1 MAKKKKKILR
11 YRKPFHINIGVII
24 FAVVFIY
31 FTVYLISYA
40 TEKHISVYEVQKGQI
55 AQKNIYT
62 GLILR
67 SEEVEYANSTGTVN
81 YYIKEGDKAGKN
93 ELICSIDKEGGIAE
107 QISQAGLDGS
117 QLDGDSLA
125 ALESSIKTY
134 MNNCSDMSFYNVYS
148 FKTTVDAQVQ
158 EALYLNA
165 LNALSDQ
172 TDEAVA
178 NQTFQFQSAPRD
190 GVVALYTDGYEDITL
205 DTFADSMFDA
215 SSYSKNSL
223 NSSQTL
229 SEGQALFKLVTS
241 EDWYVMVPVEE
252 AMARNLAE
260 KDYVTVTFRKDGT
273 KATPEAQIRQYGDQN
288 YLVLKFNS
296 SMVRFISD
304 RYIELELGTDS
315 TKGLK
320 IPNSSIIE
328 KEFLVIPKKYFTNG
342 GDNSESGVLKVND
355 KKGSSAVTFIST
367 DLYYETE
374 TAYYVDES
382 ELEPGDVIQAAESSE
397 QYTLDKTAT
406 LKGVY
411 NINKGYAVFKQIDIM
426 SQNEEY
432 AILKTGTS
440 YGLSLYDHIALN
452 GSEIKEGELIH

>member
-1 MAKKKKKILR
+1 MAKKKKIIR

-55 AQKNIYT
+55 AQKNIYS
-62 GLILR
+62 GLALR
-67 SEEVEYANSTGTVN
+67 SEEVVYANSTGAVN
-81 YYIKEGDKAGKN
+81 YYVKEGDKAGQN
-93 ELICSIDKEGGIAE
+93 DLICSIDKDGGIAE

-117 QLDGDSLA
+117 QLDSDSLT
-125 ALESSIKTY
+125 ALENSIKTY
-134 MNNCSDMSFYNVYS
+134 VNNCSDMSFYNVYS

-158 EALYLNA
+158 EALYVNA

-172 TDEAVA
+172 TDEAVK
-178 NQTFQFQSAPRD
+178 NQTFQFQSSPRD
-190 GVVALYTDGYEDITL
+190 GVVALYTDGYEDITI
-205 DTFADSMFDA
+205 DTFENRMFDA
-215 SSYSKNSL
+215 SSYSKNNL
-223 NSSQTL
+223 NSNQTI
-229 SEGQALFKLVTS
+229 SEGQALFKLITN
-241 EDWYVMVPVEE
+241 EDWYVLVPIDEV
-252 AMARNLAE
+252 MAKNLAE
-260 KDYVTVTFRKDGT
+260 KDYVTITFRKDGT
-273 KATPEAQIRQYGDQN
+273 KATPAAEIRQYGEQN

-304 RYIELELGTDS
+304 RYVELELGTDS
-315 TKGLK
+315 NKGLK

-342 GDNSESGVLKVND
+342 GDDSDPGVLKVSD
-355 KKGSSAVTFIST
+355 KKGSSSVEFIAT

-374 TAYYVDES
+374 TAYYVDEND
-382 ELEPGDVIQAAESSE
+382 LAAGDVIQAAESSE

-426 SQNEEY
+426 TQNEEY